1 MTKHWPMVPLGEMIS
16 YCKEFKQIDDA
27 EIYKRY
33 RVKLHAQEIVLRDE
47 DHERKEGC
55 EKVKKGR
62 PEFL

>member
-1 MTKHWPMVPLGEMIS
+1 MSKHWPMVPLGEMIS

-47 DHERKEGC
+47 DHEKRGSSPK
-55 EKVKKGR
+55 
-62 PEFL
+62 